1 MELIPKH
8 PMDKL
13 AVPRADRHEAT
24 FYNADELNE
33 LFKVFKDDKLTET
46 MRV

>member
-1 MELIPKH
+1 
-8 PMDKL
+8 MDKL